1 MATQHT
7 LLSFIARYHT
17 NMREDVATDALSF
30 ILSHSEAAQEAL
42 SEFLSSE
49 ESGPLSI
56 DKVESRV
63 TIASGAIPD
72 LRCLDKNN
80 GLVAVIESKF
90 YADLT
95 NNQPVAYWNEL
106 PADTPSVLLVVA
118 PEGRADYLWN
128 QLVTR
133 LRSAGHELGMVQ
145 RTDDLITTTALGGQ
159 RRLMLTNWKTLLD
172 RIAQNAW
179 AERDW
184 RASFEI
190 AELQGLADNIIAGD
204 DPQSDAGLKRLIGS
218 AIVRVRQSGWANTT
232 GLGVGQ
238 LAAHYYGRYLHLA
251 GNFAWLGIEYKA
263 LQQMRDKPLWLLF
276 FHRDYNR
283 LDDSELRS
291 RLEGLMSR
299 LDWRANTVCVPIEL
313 TTGADSQATLNSV
326 VDQLEHIGSL
336 IDPDGPTYKKDSP
349 DA

>member
-1 MATQHT
+1 MTDNHT

-17 NMREDVATDALSF
+17 NVREDVATDALSF
-30 ILSHSEAAQEAL
+30 ILCHSDAAREAL

-63 TIASGAIPD
+63 TTVSGAVPD

-106 PADTPSVLLVVA
+106 PADSPSVLLVVA
-118 PEGRADYLWN
+118 PESRSDYLWN

-145 RTDDLITTTALGGQ
+145 RTDNLTTTMALGDQ

-190 AELQGLADNIIAGD
+190 AELQGLADNIIARD
-204 DPQSDAGLKRLIGS
+204 DPRSDSGLKELIGS
-218 AIVRVRQSGWANTT
+218 AILRLRQSGWVDTK
-232 GLGVGQ
+232 GLGLGQ
-238 LAAHYYGRYLHLA
+238 LANSYYGRYLRLA
-251 GNFAWLGIEYKA
+251 DNFAWLGIEYKA
-263 LQQMRDKPLWLLF
+263 MRQMRDRPLWLLF

-283 LDDSELRS
+283 LDNTELRS
-291 RLEGLMSR
+291 RLEGLTSS
-299 LDWRANTVCVPIEL
+299 LAWRANTVCVPIEL
-313 TTGADSQATLNSV
+313 STGADSQATLSAV
-326 VDQLEHIGSL
+326 VTSLEQIGSRL
-336 IDPDGPTYKKDSP
+336 DPDGPTYREQSND
-349 DA
+349 